1 MKRRRFLRHTG
12 AGLLGLSLG
21 AVPGVGIVRAVG
33 ANTPDAVWVE
43 NGEPARLLESAIE
56 AYGGMGHFISDGD
69 VVVIKPNIA
78 WDRAPEFAST
88 TNPELI
94 KALVKVCREAGAKKV
109 KVFDRT
115 CNNPRR
121 CYRSSRIEEVA
132 KSAGA
137 DVDQVRD
144 YLFTDISLVNGEE
157 LTEWPIYRDYLEAD
171 KVINVPIAKVHSM
184 STVTVG
190 LKNLMG
196 VMGGNRGSIHNRF
209 TAKLIDIDQEILPTL
224 TIVDAYRVLMHNG
237 PVGGD
242 LADVKTA
249 RTLIMSDCT
258 VTADALSLRL
268 FDYKV
273 DQVGHIK
280 EAYRRGLNK
289 YTLDGVNLKTVSLS

>member
-1 MKRRRFLRHTG
+1 MRRRKFLRYTG
-12 AGLLGLSLG
+12 TGLLGLGLG
-21 AVPGVGIVRAVG
+21 AVPAGNIIRAAG
-33 ANTPDAVWVE
+33 SNAPDAVWVE
-43 NGEPARLLESAIE
+43 NGEPAALLQAAIE
-56 AYGGMGHFISDGD
+56 AYGGMRRFITDGD

-88 TNPELI
+88 TNPELVA
-94 KALVKVCREAGAKKV
+94 ALVKVCREAGAKEV

-144 YLFTDISLVNGEE
+144 YLFTDISLANGEE
-157 LTEWPIYRDYLEAD
+157 LSEWPIYRDYLEAD

-196 VMGGNRGSIHNRF
+196 VMGGDRGSIHNRF
-209 TAKLIDIDQEILPTL
+209 TTKLIDIDQEILPTL

-258 VTADALSLRL
+258 VTADALALRL
-268 FDYKV
+268 FDYQM
-273 DQVGHIK
+273 DQVEHIK

-289 YTLDGVNLKTVSLS
+289 YALDGVNLKTVNLS